1 MSDSNKRIL
10 LTVVACVAILILWQ
24 VFSPKPK
31 PPVPTGEDN
40 KEQKRKPVDP
50 GAPDATEGQG
60 PTSKPATGPTS
71 SPGKPAKK
79 GDGPTTAS
87 REGEHAEINT
97 DEAKG
102 QLTTRGATL
111 RSWKLTDPRYKEIK
125 DGKLVPVDLVQTLD
139 KQGPWPLETTFVQDD
154 SDFQVP
160 VNAAFTRVK
169 ADGREVLYR
178 WESDKVRVIKHFVA
192 DKTRPVMWMT
202 LKVRNKTDRPLRQRL
217 QLNLYN
223 RQDAGQGKAGF
234 TNPFPKQAMVLC
246 HVNGELHRRTAA
258 GIRGEDSGCSAA
270 GCGMGEGEV
279 SATGQVLWI
288 GAGDSYFLTAV
299 VPQNRDESRRC
310 MLKVL
315 KDEVTQATLQFA
327 AGRIDPG
334 KAVTR
339 KFMLYVGPKYLD
351 QLDVITGPDE
361 EEAKLSESINYGWF
375 AILCRPML
383 WLLKVFYT
391 GVGNWGIAIILLTL
405 VIKLLTLY
413 WTQKSMRSMR
423 AMQRLKPKIDVLREK
438 FKDDKQRLNQETM
451 ALYKVHKVNPLGGCL
466 PMVIQMPVW
475 FALYRTLL
483 NSVELY
489 HSTLI
494 PGWLVDLTSPDP
506 YYVLPVA
513 MGIAMF
519 AQQAITPQ
527 PLEGTQAKMMKYFM
541 PIMFTVMMLQLP
553 SGLTLYIFIN
563 TVLTMAHQYYMNKT
577 DKGGPI
583 EPVKPTGDGEATKH
597 RKKPKQQPEERSVE
611 RAKPKPRRR
620 KRKKRS

>member
-10 LTVVACVAILILWQ
+10 LTVVACVAILVLWQ
-24 VFSPKPK
+24 VFSPKSK
-31 PPVPTGEDN
+31 APVPKDKG
-40 KEQKRKPVDP
+40 KQAQKGKKTPSEPSGDPASQPATPASQPAAAASQPSRP
-50 GAPDATEGQG
+50 GA
-60 PTSKPATGPTS
+60 
-71 SPGKPAKK
+71 
-79 GDGPTTAS
+79 GPTTTS
-87 REGEHAEINT
+87 IEGEHHT
-97 DEAKG
+97 LKTKEALGK
-102 QLTTRGATL
+102 LTTRGAAL
-111 RSWKLTDPRYKEIK
+111 RSWKLTDPRYKEIVK
-125 DGKLVPVDLVQTLD
+125 GKLVPVDLVQTLA
-139 KQGPWPLETTFVQDD
+139 KQGPWPLETTFLRAD

-160 VNAAFTRVK
+160 ANAAFTRVK
-169 ADGREVLYR
+169 GDAREVLYR
-178 WESDKVRVIKHFVA
+178 WESDKVRVTKHFVA
-192 DKTRPVMWMT
+192 DKTRPLLWLT

-217 QLNLYN
+217 QIDLYN
-223 RQDAGQGKAGF
+223 RQDSGQGKAGF

-279 SATGQVLWI
+279 SVTGEVLWI
-288 GAGDSYFLTAV
+288 GSGDSYFLTAI

-310 MLKVL
+310 LLKVD
-315 KDEVTQATLQFA
+315 KNEVTQAALQFSS
-327 AGRIDPG
+327 GRIDAG
-334 KAVTR
+334 KAMTR
-339 KFMLYVGPKYLD
+339 KFAVYVGPKYLD
-351 QLDVITGPDE
+351 QLDAITGPDE
-361 EEAKLSESINYGWF
+361 DEVKLSESINYGWF

-383 WLLKVFYT
+383 WLLKVFQT

-405 VIKLLTLY
+405 VVKLLTLY

-423 AMQRLKPKIDVLREK
+423 AMQRLKPRIDVLREK
-438 FKDDKQRLNQETM
+438 FKDDKQRLNTEMM

-489 HSTLI
+489 HSTFI
-494 PGWLVDLTSPDP
+494 PGWLNDLTSPDP
-506 YYVLPVA
+506 YYILPVA
-513 MGIAMF
+513 MGAAMF

-563 TVLTMAHQYYMNKT
+563 TVLTMLHQYYMNKT

-583 EPVKPTGDGEATKH
+583 EPVKPAADGEAANKH
-597 RKKPKQQPEERSVE
+597 RKKPKQQPEEQSAE
-611 RAKPKPRRR
+611 RPKPKPKRR